1 MKDLTKGNIYKTFFL
16 FGLPLVLAGVL
27 TQAYSIINSVK
38 AGKFLGE
45 TGLAVTGATAPLD
58 NFVNSV
64 FWGFGVGFAVYLTR
78 LFSSKEYGK
87 LKQSFFTCYIIIAVL
102 LIIVEAL
109 LVIFYNP
116 LEKVLKIDE
125 TIQKDTFIYFF
136 ILRFAQIFVVL
147 NTLAVSTLNGM
158 GITGYTF
165 LMSLTSSVINI
176 VGNILSIVAL
186 DMGVAGIALA
196 SILATSAVHVGYM
209 IKIARCFKELNV
221 EKKILP
227 NVALMKPGLSYGLP
241 NMVQQASMWAV
252 GLLMSP
258 LINGMGVEATASY
271 AVVMQIYNFIA
282 AIFQNSSKT
291 VSNYVAQC
299 VGAKQT
305 HKIKRSV
312 GVGLLQNLAF
322 ALPFILICAIFYKPV
337 CGLFFKAN
345 ASDLSKTYAYDFA
358 RIYLPFI
365 VFSIVCNLFHGFYRG
380 AKAMRH
386 LFFVSVFGALV
397 RYVAS
402 VILINKMGM
411 DGFYLGWVISWIVEA
426 IVNIGLFSLGKW
438 KPKLQENNET

>member
-27 TQAYSIINSVK
+27 TQAYSVINSVI

-45 TGLAVTGATAPLD
+45 TGLAVTGVTAPLD

-64 FWGFGVGFAVYLTR
+64 FFGFGVGFAVYLTR

-87 LKQSFFTCYIIIAVL
+87 LKHSFFTCYIVTAVL
-102 LIIVEAL
+102 LIIVESL

-116 LEKVLKIDE
+116 LEKVLQIDE
-125 TIQKDTFIYFF
+125 AIQRDSFIYFF

-147 NTLAVSTLNGM
+147 NIFAVSMLNGM
-158 GITGYTF
+158 GITGYAF
-165 LMSLTSSVINI
+165 LMSLISSVINI
-176 VGNILSIVAL
+176 AGNILSIIAL
-186 DMGVAGIALA
+186 HMGVAGIALA
-196 SILATSAVHVGYM
+196 SILATSVVHVGYM
-209 IKIARCFKELNV
+209 VKIARCFKQLNV
-221 EKKILP
+221 EKKIVV
-227 NVALMKPGLSYGLP
+227 NVKLMTPGLSYGLP

-252 GLLMSP
+252 GLLISP

-271 AVVMQIYNFIA
+271 AVVMQIYNFLA

-291 VSNYVAQC
+291 VTTYVAQC
-299 VGAKQT
+299 VGTKQPE
-305 HKIKRSV
+305 KIKKSV
-312 GVGLLQNLAF
+312 FVAFLQYMAF
-322 ALPFILICAIFYKPV
+322 TLPFILVCAIFYKPV

-345 ASDLSKTYAYDFA
+345 ASDLSKTYAYNFA

-380 AKAMRH
+380 AKAMYH
-386 LFFVSVFGALV
+386 LFFVSIFGALV

-402 VILINKMGM
+402 VILIKSMGM
-411 DGFYLGWVISWIVEA
+411 NGFYLGWVISWVVEA
-426 IVNIGLFSLGKW
+426 IVNIVLFCLGKW
-438 KPKLQENNET
+438 QPKLQENNET